1 MIEKQSNTQIPEST
15 IGMDIGDRT
24 SYWVQLDVAGEI
36 VGEGSIKTAMP
47 QLQALFSQRR
57 ASRVIVESGNQSRWI
72 SQALMKWGHET
83 IVANSRKVELITKN
97 QRKGDRVDAELLAR
111 MGRMDVKM
119 LYPIEHRTQEQQED
133 LGMVQA
139 RALLVKTRG
148 TLICHVRSSVKE
160 SGGRLSGCSTESF
173 ANKVREEIP
182 PGLRRSLEPLL
193 EQIQSLTQQIRRYK
207 WQIERLCCEKYPQ
220 TESLLQ
226 IPGVG
231 PITALTYVLV
241 LSDPDRFQKS
251 RDVGAYLGLVPGRSQ
266 SGSKDPQLRI
276 SKAGHRV
283 LRSLL
288 VNCAQYILRK
298 SSPECELKSHG
309 EAISERGGK
318 NAKKRAV
325 VAVARKL
332 AVVGHSLWK
341 TGEIYDPWYQSQR
354 TAA

>member
-15 IGMDIGDRT
+15 IGMDVGDRT
-24 SYWVQLDVAGEI
+24 SCWVQLDVTGEI
-36 VGEGSIKTAMP
+36 VAEGSVKTAMP
-47 QLQALFSQRR
+47 QIQALFSQRQ

-72 SQALMKWGHET
+72 SQALVKWGHEA

-111 MGRMDVKM
+111 LGRMDM
-119 LYPIEHRTQEQQED
+119 SLLYPIEHRTQEQQED
-133 LGMVQA
+133 LGVVQA

-148 TLICHVRSSVKE
+148 MLICHVRSSVKE
-160 SGGRLSGCSTESF
+160 SGGRLESCSAESF
-173 ANKVREEIP
+173 SRKAAKEIP
-182 PGLRRSLEPLL
+182 AGLQASLKPLL
-193 EQIQSLTQQIRRYK
+193 VQIENLTQQIRGYERR
-207 WQIERLCCEKYPQ
+207 INRLCRKKYYQ
-220 TESLLQ
+220 TQNLMQ

-241 LSDPDRFQKS
+241 LSNPHRFSKS
-251 RDVGAYLGLVPGRSQ
+251 RDVGAYLGLVPGRDQ
-266 SGSKDPQLRI
+266 SGRKDPQLRI
-276 SKAGHRV
+276 SKAGHRL

-298 SSPECELKSHG
+298 SSPESELKSHG
-309 EAISERGGK
+309 EGIAERGGK

-332 AVVGHSLWK
+332 AVVGHRLWI
-341 TGEIYDPWYQSQR
+341 TGSVYDPWYQSQP